1 MFCWYCQAV
10 LTPSH
15 GSAIREVV
23 VEMTVMPAVS
33 LKVDIVGRSMGTK
46 LNSLAQ
52 QAAKTRL
59 FSRLEQPLG
68 WFEDLH
74 FRRTFASSPF
84 STNPS
89 RT

>member
-1 MFCWYCQAV
+1 VCRPPDILDVGWYHGDRGHAKKG
-10 LTPSH
+10 LATPD
-15 GSAIREVV
+15 
-23 VEMTVMPAVS
+23 TVG
-33 LKVDIVGRSMGTK
+33 KSMGTK